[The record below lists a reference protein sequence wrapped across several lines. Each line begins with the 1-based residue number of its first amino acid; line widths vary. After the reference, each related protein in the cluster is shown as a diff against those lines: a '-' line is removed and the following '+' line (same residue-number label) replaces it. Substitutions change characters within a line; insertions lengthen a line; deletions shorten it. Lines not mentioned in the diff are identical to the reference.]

1 MARKKKTTRKG
12 MGMSLVE
19 GIFKLAILNHLLAG
33 SFAAS
38 NTRKETWSYIQFP
51 TSMRQK
57 PFKKN
62 SRKKLLKEREVL
74 IFLAVAVV

>member
-38 NTRKETWSYIQFP
+38 NTRKET
-51 TSMRQK
+51 
-57 PFKKN
+57 
-62 SRKKLLKEREVL
+62 
-74 IFLAVAVV
+74 